1 MKEKPPFPRAILFDW
16 DNTLVDSWEGM
27 HRAMNATLVAMG
39 HEPWTMEEAQR
50 RMNRSLRDAFPEL
63 FGDRWHEAHDVFYA
77 AFMEGHVE
85 ALKVLPGAEEM
96 LETLHGMRIFTG
108 VASSK
113 VGPMLREEIA
123 HLGWEAYLPGIVG
136 AGEAEKDKPAKEAA
150 LFAIHGTDIE
160 LGPELWVIGDL
171 PIDVQF
177 ARNAGGTA
185 VVMNNS
191 LADRKA
197 YGDLAPDWFVD
208 TCKDLPPFISACAD
222 ER

>member
-1 MKEKPPFPRAILFDW
+1 M
-16 DNTLVDSWEGM
+16 DSWEGM

-39 HEPWTMEEAQR
+39 REPWTMEEAQR

-77 AFMEGHVE
+77 AFMEGHVDS
-85 ALKVLPGAEEM
+85 LKSLPGAEEM
-96 LETLHGMRIFTG
+96 LKTLHDMQIFMG

-123 HLGWEAYLPGIVG
+123 HLGWDAYLPGVVG

-150 LFAIHGTDIE
+150 LFAIKGTDIE
-160 LGPELWVIGDL
+160 LGPELWVVGDL

-185 VVMNNS
+185 IVMNNS
-191 LADRKA
+191 LPEVEE
-197 YGDLAPDWFVD
+197 YGDLVPDWFVE
-208 TCKDLPPFISACAD
+208 TCTDLPPFISACTD